1 MNKKRLESLEF
12 QGFFDFPASCS
23 SLSFLRILRFTDIF
37 TDNVGKVF
45 FRVCNSVSVTQ
56 GRKMCIDAQRGP
68 HVRMSEKALRGF
80 DVDTG
85 AIKHGAEGMSKI
97 VTADGPVPP
106 VSRVPL

>member
-1 MNKKRLESLEF
+1 
-12 QGFFDFPASCS
+12 
-23 SLSFLRILRFTDIF
+23 
-37 TDNVGKVF
+37 
-45 FRVCNSVSVTQ
+45 
-56 GRKMCIDAQRGP
+56 MCIDAQRGP